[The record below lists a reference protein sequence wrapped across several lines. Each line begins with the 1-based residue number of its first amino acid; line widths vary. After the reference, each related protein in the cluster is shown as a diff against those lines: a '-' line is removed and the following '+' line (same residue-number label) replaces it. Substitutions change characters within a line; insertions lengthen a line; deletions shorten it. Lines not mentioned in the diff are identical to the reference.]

1 MYANTDSRTLASWNI
16 LVNFDSSVLQYV
28 RTDDASPYSIT
39 TGTSTPGVLN
49 MLGSVPIDTANELI
63 TSSNIHLGDL
73 VFNVLSSSAASSDL
87 SGNVVQLTTKSS
99 YVFVSSQSCRVND
112 HVGSSDIK
120 GSILIRTNSLVDIMS
135 SCGSSDE
142 EIVNLAQLDG
152 LRREFSVSTI
162 GVYERQGEAE
172 ITSGRTCTSSDL
184 NVLQVML

>member
-1 MYANTDSRTLASWNI
+1 M
-16 LVNFDSSVLQYV
+16 
-28 RTDDASPYSIT
+28 
-39 TGTSTPGVLN
+39 
-49 MLGSVPIDTANELI
+49 
-63 TSSNIHLGDL
+63 
-73 VFNVLSSSAASSDL
+73 
-87 SGNVVQLTTKSS
+87 
-99 YVFVSSQSCRVND
+99 FVSSQSCRVND